1 MGGFKGGGKPSD
13 FYARGTVMEGHPLP
27 ATDELR
33 RSDRVSK
40 GINFPVLGIIDKV
53 YFADLSTNHSNAEKN
68 IYSSNVSGKTLDKEG
83 HYVTSEFVT
92 NEKGYRLEVDVKI
105 VRGPDGVSNSGV
117 VVKNVPVCISF
128 GGVKNY
134 GIVVPTPTTN
144 VSIPQFTGTENG
156 DWCLVQYIGGTFT
169 GRVVTHIWP
178 NQLNTLDPPISQED
192 IFAYARMAGT
202 ELLINKEG
210 NVTLDARNAGEEITT
225 DPLTGAV
232 SKKRAGGNEGAI
244 NILTRNDVVVA
255 AGFPRTNEK
264 ESSLPGGKAVF
275 KASRLLSFRSTLD
288 EVIVNTQADTPDG
301 AAMQVKIQGER
312 GSLRPVARKND
323 KIRLTD
329 GDNGDLFSFIG
340 SLYSLLDMVSTS
352 LTNYSQDPGA
362 LAAGSL
368 IEAFI
373 GCHPKPTYAEGK
385 IIEGSEYCQIAGE
398 GTAADIGEDESGI
411 VNAEGEQIPSEEL
424 VQKELEALTSAIPGI
439 IGKYINPNPIV
450 QAKAAI
456 PGALQT
462 AAQAM
467 EKSPIPPIKAA
478 APAVKEA
485 GKIIPMVL
493 EMISTGSLDS
503 GVVDNELP
511 ASATDMG
518 YTNMDQV
525 VGKYDDDPENP
536 AGGPGTEPTGLLI
549 TPGLVQKSERLNL
562 TEDYLTTIA
571 DSQNLVAVYTQPEL
585 EQLFGVPNSVDV
597 NGLPTGPIVD
607 INPATGTYWEV
618 TILLAGPEPEGLNDV
633 ITVGSPGHSYR
644 MGVQTDARFARIEVG
659 NVLNGFDASWFS
671 DLKVLPPNQ
680 QLYLDLGTA
689 SFTTTNNIA
698 GLPPDPGFSAVLAAI
713 GPVLDLVGP
722 GLTEQANAEVDKAL
736 GEDP

>member
-1 MGGFKGGGKPSD
+1 MAGYKGGGKPPD
-13 FYARGTVMEGHPLP
+13 FHPRGTYMEGHPV
-27 ATDELR
+27 AAADELR
-33 RSDRVSK
+33 YSDSVNT
-40 GINFPVLGIIDKV
+40 GINFPILGVIDKV
-53 YFADLSTNHSNAEKN
+53 YFADLSTNHSNSEKN
-68 IYSSNVSGKTLDKEG
+68 AYSSNVSDKTLDKDG
-83 HYVTSEFVT
+83 NFVTSEFVT

-117 VVKNVPVCISF
+117 VIKNVPVCISF

-134 GIVVPTPTTN
+134 GVVVPTPTTN
-144 VSIPQFTGTENG
+144 VSVPQFTGTENG

-169 GRVVTHIWP
+169 GRVVTHTWP
-178 NQLNTLDPPISQED
+178 NQLNFLDAPISQED

-202 ELLINKEG
+202 QLIINKEG
-210 NVTLDARNAGEEITT
+210 NFTLDARNAGEEVTT
-225 DPLTGAV
+225 DPRTGAV
-232 SKKRAGGNEGAI
+232 TTKRAGGNEGTI
-244 NILTRNDVVVA
+244 NVFTRNDVVIA
-255 AGFPRTNEK
+255 AGFPRNNES
-264 ESSLPGGKAVF
+264 ESSLPGGRAAF
-275 KASRLLSFRSTLD
+275 KSSRLLSFRSTLD
-288 EVIVNTQADTPDG
+288 EVIVNTQADAPDG
-301 AAMQVKIQGER
+301 VAMQVKIQGER
-312 GSLRPVARKND
+312 GSLRPAARKND

-329 GDNGDLFSFIG
+329 GDDNDLFSFIG
-340 SLYSLLDMVSTS
+340 TLYDLLDMVSTS
-352 LTNYSQDPGA
+352 LTTFSQDPGA

-385 IIEGSEYCQIAGE
+385 IIEGSEYCQIAGD
-398 GTAADIGEDESGI
+398 GNAADIGEDESGI
-411 VNAEGEQIPSEEL
+411 VNEQGEQIPSEEL
-424 VQKELEALTSAIPGI
+424 VQKELEALMSAIPEV
-439 IGKYINPNPIV
+439 IGTYINPNPLV
-450 QAKAAI
+450 KAKAAI

-478 APAVKEA
+478 APGVKEA

-511 ASATDMG
+511 ASATGMG
-518 YTNMDQV
+518 YTSMDQV

-549 TPGLVQKSERLNL
+549 SPGLVQESQRLDL
-562 TEDYLTTIA
+562 TEDYLNAIKS
-571 DSQNLVAVYTQPEL
+571 SQDGTEIFTQPEL
-585 EQLFGVPNSVDV
+585 EQVYGVPNSVDV
-597 NGLPTGPIVD
+597 NGLPTGPEVD

-618 TILLAGPEPEGLNDV
+618 TFLAGPEPAGLNDV
-633 ITVGSPGHSYR
+633 ITAGSPGHSYL
-644 MGVQTDARFARIEVG
+644 MGVQTNARFKRIDLG
-659 NVLNGFDASWFS
+659 NVLNGFDPSWFS

-698 GLPPDPGFSAVLAAI
+698 ALPPDPGFSAVLAAI

-722 GLTEQANAEVDKAL
+722 GLTQQANAAVNEAL
-736 GEDP
+736 EEAP